1 MPQAE
6 LKAQNF
12 YPIKSDEYTTDF
24 LQLTTTQAGCL
35 FKLRTAYFF
44 SKNPLSPEQVA
55 YLCPAVTEQDQQARE
70 FVLSKYFTFS
80 GGFYHSELMEEKIY
94 LAKQEQEILEAEEK
108 ARKIRSEKARKKAMS
123 RWGTIEKEMPQHVL
137 QHKNE
142 NATAYAPA
150 HATASN
156 SDESMPQHVPQHKN
170 ENATAYATAYAPAHA
185 TASLLPGKSS
195 ETPEHQAVS
204 GDSKNS
210 EKTVQSTSHAYAHAR
225 TDPMS
230 DIRSVCINNL
240 INNKQHRSVSVS
252 GSGSDLENTVRDL
265 FNRENTPWTVDEVLQ
280 TMTFFGLDAKSLE
293 RWRKRS
299 QENETA
305 VAELAQTGM
314 PGFDFETVAQVFARC
329 QQAKDKE
336 GKSLSSAVAFVVKSL
351 QRELSAI
358 RNRKLAAKAAK
369 PEDEAEPAETQD
381 PYDVSGMIRN
391 PNGSYRFGPKRS
403 SYADRDYTAG
413 LIQNPDGTY
422 RIAPRP
428 RKS

>member
-1 MPQAE
+1 
-6 LKAQNF
+6 
-12 YPIKSDEYTTDF
+12 S
-24 LQLTTTQAGCL
+24 
-35 FKLRTAYFF
+35 
-44 SKNPLSPEQVA
+44 NP
-55 YLCPAVTEQDQQARE
+55 
-70 FVLSKYFTFS
+70 
-80 GGFYHSELMEEKIY
+80 
-94 LAKQEQEILEAEEK
+94 
-108 ARKIRSEKARKKAMS
+108 
-123 RWGTIEKEMPQHVL
+123 
-137 QHKNE
+137 
-142 NATAYAPA
+142 
-150 HATASN
+150 
-156 SDESMPQHVPQHKN
+156 DESMLQHMPQHKN

>member
-156 SDESMPQHVPQHKN
+156 PDESMLQHMPQHKN

-240 INNKQHRSVSVS
+240 I
-252 GSGSDLENTVRDL
+252 D
-265 FNRENTPWTVDEVLQ
+265 
-280 TMTFFGLDAKSLE
+280 
-293 RWRKRS
+293 
-299 QENETA
+299 
-305 VAELAQTGM
+305 
-314 PGFDFETVAQVFARC
+314 
-329 QQAKDKE
+329 
-336 GKSLSSAVAFVVKSL
+336 
-351 QRELSAI
+351 
-358 RNRKLAAKAAK
+358 
-369 PEDEAEPAETQD
+369 
-381 PYDVSGMIRN
+381 
-391 PNGSYRFGPKRS
+391 
-403 SYADRDYTAG
+403 
-413 LIQNPDGTY
+413 
-422 RIAPRP
+422 
-428 RKS
+428 RKSVV